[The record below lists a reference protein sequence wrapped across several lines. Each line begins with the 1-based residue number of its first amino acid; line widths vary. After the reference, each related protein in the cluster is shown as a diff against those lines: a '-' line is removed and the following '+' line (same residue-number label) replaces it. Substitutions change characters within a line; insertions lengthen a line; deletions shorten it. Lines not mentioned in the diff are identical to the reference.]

1 MKFFRKNTKYLL
13 AIVMVL
19 LLVVWLL
26 EDTVQS
32 WGRGS
37 GGADVEWGEV
47 YGQAIPLED
56 IYAVRQDV
64 EILNGLGIPWHSFFM
79 YFAGQIREPLDLQE
93 WYMLDR
99 EAQRRG
105 IHVPDAD
112 VAQMRESLAGEAIDS
127 LRKRY
132 KVSNADI
139 DRALK
144 AFSRVRLAFLTDL
157 QALKVSEADIQN
169 YLRETAEKAKV
180 KMAILNG
187 AQFIDPAYEPTE
199 EEYRQQFEKYKDKD
213 PGMGEDRFGY
223 RKPERVQIE
232 YIQVKAAELAKHQ
245 NVDDEEAHKY
255 WKENKKKFT
264 RPPET
269 QPSTAPAVEYENY
282 TEARA
287 AVLKDLAMTKA
298 KREALRLGT
307 EMAKALS
314 APWATQPATQP
325 GYRQPPADALDHER
339 YPKIVD
345 AFRSRAHDA
354 LAYHRTQ
361 MVDRTGFYALGSVA
375 NAIALQGTP
384 DMISLRDAAFL
395 VQGLAADPKDP
406 TLQRQARWFHNL
418 YETLSE
424 PFVDY
429 EGNVY
434 VFRTIAVEPKQPPAS
449 MAEVKD
455 RLRADLRAQRGA
467 QEAAKLAEQ
476 LLERAKQVGLE
487 EAVKQMPELA
497 QKLSTT
503 PVVTPEP
510 FARHQAQF
518 GRSVPTRVQEIGF
531 DPKGEFVETVFS
543 MAGKT
548 TTQPTKVALYP
559 LESQQRYVV
568 VELVDILPVTQA
580 EYEAERER
588 AEQMLSFG
596 NRSQFAMNWFSP
608 ENIRARVG
616 WKPAH
621 PELDEQKTEKAG
633 V

>member
-1 MKFFRKNTKYLL
+1 
-13 AIVMVL
+13 
-19 LLVVWLL
+19 
-26 EDTVQS
+26 
-32 WGRGS
+32 
-37 GGADVEWGEV
+37 
-47 YGQAIPLED
+47 
-56 IYAVRQDV
+56 
-64 EILNGLGIPWHSFFM
+64 
-79 YFAGQIREPLDLQE
+79 
-93 WYMLDR
+93 
-99 EAQRRG
+99 
-105 IHVPDAD
+105 
-112 VAQMRESLAGEAIDS
+112 
-127 LRKRY
+127 
-132 KVSNADI
+132 
-139 DRALK
+139 
-144 AFSRVRLAFLTDL
+144 
-157 QALKVSEADIQN
+157 
-169 YLRETAEKAKV
+169 
-180 KMAILNG
+180 
-187 AQFIDPAYEPTE
+187 
-199 EEYRQQFEKYKDKD
+199 
-213 PGMGEDRFGY
+213 
-223 RKPERVQIE
+223 
-232 YIQVKAAELAKHQ
+232 
-245 NVDDEEAHKY
+245 
-255 WKENKKKFT
+255 
-264 RPPET
+264 
-269 QPSTAPAVEYENY
+269 
-282 TEARA
+282 
-287 AVLKDLAMTKA
+287 
-298 KREALRLGT
+298 
-307 EMAKALS
+307 
-314 APWATQPATQP
+314 ATQP

-497 QKLSTT
+497 QKLGTT